1 MRYSILH
8 AYDKIYKQM
17 IKINENRVILSK
29 NRLGI
34 NKVLRVVTYIK
45 SSDV

>member
-17 IKINENRVILSK
+17 IKISENGVILSK
-29 NRLGI
+29 NCLGI
-34 NKVLRVVTYIK
+34 NKVLRVSNLYK
-45 SSDV
+45 KQ